1 MVTNS
6 CSILYNFGIITADYN
21 INYCSINCTCFFILF
36 KFLKLPVVS
45 IWSTVAL
52 KISRSSMLLVLEP
65 FLQGFMLLHF
75 K

>member
-21 INYCSINCTCFFILF
+21 INYCSINCTYFCILF

-52 KISRSSMLLVLEP
+52 KLGYLKDSNAAAHSVDAGIS
-65 FLQGFMLLHF
+65 
-75 K
+75 